1 MNIYIMWITFVD
13 KMYKFTYLLSGY
25 FIMFIMD
32 NQRYKPYK
40 WLKYWI
46 YKSNQQHINS

>member
-25 FIMFIMD
+25 LIMFIMD
-32 NQRYKPYK
+32 NKRYKPYK

-46 YKSNQQHINS
+46 CKSNQQHINS